1 MKEKLMVLLFVAA
14 SLTGCAKFS
23 VIDSTR
29 QLDNPKIVNVEFL
42 PIKAEGKETVT
53 KGTEKV
59 VDKTGFK
66 VDRVKVNEM
75 DGISISK
82 SDVKVTVAQATFN
95 FLKNQYGMKEAVIH
109 PLAGDNYKLMH
120 VWGPWDA
127 PAFQAWYKADSKGIY
142 QVYDMVPFN
151 KCIIETYKNEAN
163 KELLTDFQQAF
174 AEGKILPFL
183 NNDKRTPQEI
193 KTQMEGLIGQPYCSE
208 YYKSNIVF
216 YVKIENL
223 GTEKIRLWP
232 VEESVI
238 VDNSNSQYKSASK
251 ETLDLLLKP
260 WYERLSKLPKGKDNP
275 VIGVYLSKKA
285 SDSSRSSGYIQYED
299 GMMVFGVEK
308 NLPAD
313 IAGIAEGDIILE
325 VNGKSIDDMGD
336 FQKALSNKMPGDV
349 VKVRVSKKGNS
360 KDVREL
366 DVKLM
371 SADQWTKPSNI
382 RILAGGNVYPNVIYD
397 GYLVFDTVA
406 MLNNYKPGS
415 EIKLIV
421 PLIGTSF
428 DASDKPIHS
437 FDFEF
442 DFKLEKL

>member
-1 MKEKLMVLLFVAA
+1 MVLLFVTA
-14 SLTGCAKFS
+14 SLTGCAKYN
-23 VIDSTR
+23 VINSTSR
-29 QLDNPKIVNVEFL
+29 LDNPKTVSVEFL
-42 PIKAEGKETVT
+42 PIKAEGKETIT
-53 KGTEKV
+53 KGA
-59 VDKTGFK
+59 DKIVNKADFK
-66 VDRVKVNEM
+66 IDRVKVHEM

-95 FLKNQYGMKEAVIH
+95 FLKDQYGMKEAVTH

-127 PAFQAWYKADSKGIY
+127 PAFQAWYKANSKGIY
-142 QVYDMVPFN
+142 QVYDVVPFN
-151 KCIIETYKNEAN
+151 KCMIETYKNEAN
-163 KELLTDFQQAF
+163 KALLADFQQAF
-174 AEGKILPFL
+174 EMGKILPF

-193 KTQMEGLIGQPYCSE
+193 KAQMERLIGQPYCSA
-208 YYKSNIVF
+208 YYKNNIVF

-238 VDNSNSQYKSASK
+238 VDNNNSQYKSATK
-251 ETLDLLLKP
+251 ETLDSLLKP
-260 WYERLSKLPKGKDNP
+260 WYERLSKVPKGKDNP
-275 VIGVYLSKKA
+275 VIGVYLSKKG
-285 SDSSRSSGYIQYED
+285 SDSNLSSGYTQYED

-308 NLPAD
+308 NLPAE

-325 VNGKSIDDMGD
+325 VNGKSIDSMGD

-349 VKVRVSKKGNS
+349 VKVKVSKKENS
-360 KDVREL
+360 KVTEL
-366 DVKLM
+366 DIKLM

-397 GYLVFDTVA
+397 GFLVFDTVA

-415 EIKLIV
+415 KIKLII

-428 DASDKPIHS
+428 DASDKPINS

-442 DFKLEKL
+442 DFKLEKI